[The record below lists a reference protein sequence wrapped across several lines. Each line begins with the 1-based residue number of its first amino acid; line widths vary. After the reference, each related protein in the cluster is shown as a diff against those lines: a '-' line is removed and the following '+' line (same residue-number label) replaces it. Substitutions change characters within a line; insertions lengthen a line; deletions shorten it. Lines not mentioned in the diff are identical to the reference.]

1 MPYFSLS
8 IKKIKI
14 MNRFFNLLVRILL
27 ISTLAIFYSNK
38 IYADET
44 ESILK
49 QLKILQD
56 DIKTLEKAV
65 YSQDVKTTA
74 TSEGLSTQGSD
85 ILTKHLLK
93 LSELEEQ
100 FKILTNNFEEINFK
114 LDKLSNRITKVQTD
128 NQMRFQD
135 LENTSTNKSLKK
147 TTEASK
153 ELPGSGEAKD
163 LGKVLEIESSDS
175 DVAAAE
181 QIQKTQS
188 VESVGTVI
196 TETAERTEK
205 ILPDTT
211 PKKQYEFAL
220 SFIKV
225 GDYETAELALR
236 EFIDN
241 NPEHKLA
248 GNAQYWYGETFRV
261 RQLYQDAAT
270 AYLDGYQKYPKS
282 SKAPVNLL
290 KLGVMLVQI
299 GEKEQG
305 CSMILG
311 LKDQYP
317 KANQSIMQKAEYEKK
332 KFNCEKKS

>member
-1 MPYFSLS
+1 M
-8 IKKIKI
+8 
-14 MNRFFNLLVRILL
+14 LL
-27 ISTLAIFYSNK
+27 ILVFVSFGLSKTYGEES
-38 IYADET
+38 D
-44 ESILK
+44 SIL
-49 QLKILQD
+49 QKIEDLRE

-65 YSQDVKTTA
+65 YSQDGKVSSSVT
-74 TSEGLSTQGSD
+74 ELSNSSGD

-114 LDKLSNRITKVQTD
+114 LDKLSSRITKVQTD

-135 LENTSTNKSLKK
+135 LESSGMTLEEKSIAKK
-147 TTEASK
+147 AK
-153 ELPGSGEAKD
+153 KLPGSSEPKD
-163 LGKVLEIESSDS
+163 LGGVSES
-175 DVAAAE
+175 DVASVE

-188 VESVGTVI
+188 IESAGTVV
-196 TETAERTEK
+196 TETAERAEK
-205 ILPDTT
+205 ILPNSS
-211 PKKQYEFAL
+211 PEKQYEFAV
-220 SFIKV
+220 SFLKV
-225 GDYETAELALR
+225 GDYETAEFALR
-236 EFIDN
+236 EFIDD
-241 NPEHKLA
+241 NPKHELA

-270 AYLDGYQKYPKS
+270 AYLDAYQKYPKS

-311 LKDQYP
+311 VKGQYP
-317 KANQSIMQKAEYEKK
+317 KANQSIIQKAEYEKK
-332 KFNCEKKS
+332 KFNCEEKS

>member
-1 MPYFSLS
+1 MNRIFILS
-8 IKKIKI
+8 IK
-14 MNRFFNLLVRILL
+14 ILL
-27 ISTLAIFYSNK
+27 IFILTIFYSYK

-44 ESILK
+44 DSILK
-49 QLKILQD
+49 QLQILQK

-65 YSQDVKTTA
+65 YSKDVKA
-74 TSEGLSTQGSD
+74 ISNVEISTENSD
-85 ILTKHLLK
+85 VLTKHLLK

-100 FKILTNNFEEINFK
+100 FKNLTNNFEEINFK

-135 LENTSTNKSLKK
+135 LENSGVSNADKQKK
-147 TTEASK
+147 
-153 ELPGSGEAKD
+153 LPGSGEAQD
-163 LGKVLEIESSDS
+163 LGKTLEIGVTESDTAS
-175 DVAAAE
+175 AE
-181 QIQKTQS
+181 QIQETQS
-188 VESVGTVI
+188 IGSVGTI
-196 TETAERTEK
+196 IEETTERTEK
-205 ILPDTT
+205 ILPNSS
-211 PKKQYEFAL
+211 PEKQYEFAV

-236 EFIDN
+236 EFVDS
-241 NPEHKLA
+241 NPKHKLA

-270 AYLDGYQKYPKS
+270 AYLNGYQKYPKS

-311 LKDQYP
+311 VKDQYP
-317 KANQSIMQKAEYEKK
+317 KANQSVIQKAEYEKK
-332 KFNCEKKS
+332 KFNCDKKS

>member
-1 MPYFSLS
+1 MNRVFILS
-8 IKKIKI
+8 IK
-14 MNRFFNLLVRILL
+14 ILL
-27 ISTLAIFYSNK
+27 IFILTIFYSYK

-44 ESILK
+44 DSILK
-49 QLKILQD
+49 QLQILQG

-65 YSQDVKTTA
+65 YSKDVKTTSSSGEL
-74 TSEGLSTQGSD
+74 TTEGSD
-85 ILTKHLLK
+85 ILTQHLLK

-100 FKILTNNFEEINFK
+100 FKILTNSFEEINFK

-128 NQMRFQD
+128 NQVRFQD
-135 LENTSTNKSLKK
+135 LEKSGLSNAGDSAALTKTKK
-147 TTEASK
+147 
-153 ELPGSGEAKD
+153 LPGSDEAKD
-163 LGKVLEIESSDS
+163 LGGISDS
-175 DVAAAE
+175 DIAAAK
-181 QIQKTQS
+181 QIQRTQS
-188 VESVGTVI
+188 IESVGSVV
-196 TETAERTEK
+196 TETTARAEK

-211 PKKQYEFAL
+211 PEKQYEFAI

-236 EFIDN
+236 EFVDN
-241 NPEHKLA
+241 NSKHELA

-270 AYLDGYQKYPKS
+270 AYLDGYQNYPKS

-299 GEKEQG
+299 GEKQQG

-311 LKDQYP
+311 VRDQYP
-317 KANQSIMQKAEYEKK
+317 KANQSVIQKAEYEKK
-332 KFNCEKKS
+332 KYSCEKKS

>member
-1 MPYFSLS
+1 MNRVFILS
-8 IKKIKI
+8 IK
-14 MNRFFNLLVRILL
+14 ILL
-27 ISTLAIFYSNK
+27 IFILTIFYSYK

-44 ESILK
+44 DSILK
-49 QLKILQD
+49 QLQILQG

-65 YSQDVKTTA
+65 YSKDVNTI
-74 TSEGLSTQGSD
+74 SNVGISTENSD
-85 ILTKHLLK
+85 VLTKHLLK

-100 FKILTNNFEEINFK
+100 FKTLTNNFEEINFK

-135 LENTSTNKSLKK
+135 LENSGVSNTSEQKK
-147 TTEASK
+147 
-153 ELPGSGEAKD
+153 LPGSGEAQD
-163 LGKVLEIESSDS
+163 LGKALEIGVSESNTAS
-175 DVAAAE
+175 AE
-181 QIQKTQS
+181 QIQETQS
-188 VESVGTVI
+188 IESVGTVI
-196 TETAERTEK
+196 TETAERAEK
-205 ILPDTT
+205 ILPDVS
-211 PKKQYEFAL
+211 PEKQYEFAL

-236 EFIDN
+236 EFVDN
-241 NPEHKLA
+241 NSKHKLA

-270 AYLDGYQKYPKS
+270 AYLNGYQKYPKS

-311 LKDQYP
+311 VKEKYP
-317 KANQSIMQKAEYEKK
+317 KANQSVIQKAEYEKK
-332 KFNCEKKS
+332 KFNCDKKS

>member
-1 MPYFSLS
+1 MNRIFTLS
-8 IKKIKI
+8 IKVWII
-14 MNRFFNLLVRILL
+14 FSLVILC
-27 ISTLAIFYSNK
+27 SSK
-38 IYADET
+38 VYAEEMET
-44 ESILK
+44 VLQ
-49 QLKILQD
+49 QLQE

-65 YSQDVKTTA
+65 YSQGVKTN
-74 TSEGLSTQGSD
+74 SISGELSSGESS

-135 LENTSTNKSLKK
+135 LETSGVSKTLSTNEPKK
-147 TTEASK
+147 LA
-153 ELPGSGEAKD
+153 GSGEAKD
-163 LGKVLEIESSDS
+163 LGQTLEIGVTDS
-175 DVAAAE
+175 DRAAAE

-188 VESVGTVI
+188 IESVGTVV
-196 TETAERTEK
+196 TEDAPRAEK
-205 ILPDTT
+205 ILPETS
-211 PKKQYEFAL
+211 PEEQYKFAV

-236 EFIDN
+236 EFVDT
-241 NPEHKLA
+241 NPKHKLA
-248 GNAQYWYGETFRV
+248 GSAQYWYGETFRV

-282 SKAPVNLL
+282 AKAPVNLL

-311 LKDQYP
+311 VKDQYP
-317 KANQSIMQKAEYEKK
+317 KANQSVIQKAEYENK
-332 KFNCEKKS
+332 KFNCNKKS

>member
-1 MPYFSLS
+1 MNRIFVLS
-8 IKKIKI
+8 IK
-14 MNRFFNLLVRILL
+14 ILL
-27 ISTLAIFYSNK
+27 IFILASFYSYK
-38 IYADET
+38 VYADET
-44 ESILK
+44 DLILK
-49 QLKILQD
+49 QLQILQE

-65 YSQDVKTTA
+65 YSQDIKTTSSV
-74 TSEGLSTQGSD
+74 TEMSSENTD
-85 ILTKHLLK
+85 VLTKHLLK

-128 NQMRFQD
+128 NQIRLQD
-135 LENTSTNKSLKK
+135 LENSNVSQTTGSTKTKK
-147 TTEASK
+147 
-153 ELPGSGEAKD
+153 LPGTGEAQD
-163 LGKVLEIESSDS
+163 LGKALEISVTDS
-175 DVAAAE
+175 ETAAAE

-188 VESVGTVI
+188 IESVSTVV
-196 TETAERTEK
+196 TETAERVEK
-205 ILPDTT
+205 ILPDDT
-211 PKKQYEFAL
+211 PEKQYEFAV
-220 SFIKV
+220 SFIKI

-236 EFIDN
+236 EFVDN
-241 NPEHKLA
+241 NSKHKLA

-282 SKAPVNLL
+282 AKAPVNLL

-317 KANQSIMQKAEYEKK
+317 KANQSVIQKAEYEKK
-332 KFNCEKKS
+332 KFNCDKKS

>member
-1 MPYFSLS
+1 M
-8 IKKIKI
+8 
-14 MNRFFNLLVRILL
+14 
-27 ISTLAIFYSNK
+27 NK
-38 IYADET
+38 ILIFLTKISLILIIVVFNFHKTYAEET
-44 ESILK
+44 DL
-49 QLKILQD
+49 ILQQLEILQQ

-65 YSQDVKTTA
+65 YSKDVQTT
-74 TSEGLSTQGSD
+74 GLSNDGDD

-135 LENTSTNKSLKK
+135 LEKSGLNKVDSTASSEPKK
-147 TTEASK
+147 
-153 ELPGSGEAKD
+153 LPGSSESQD
-163 LGKVLEIESSDS
+163 LGSISDS
-175 DVAAAE
+175 DMAAAK
-181 QIQKTQS
+181 QIQETQS
-188 VESVGTVI
+188 IESVGTVV
-196 TETAERTEK
+196 TETASRAEK
-205 ILPDTT
+205 ILPDNS
-211 PKKQYEFAL
+211 PEEQYKFAI
-220 SFIKV
+220 SFLKI
-225 GDYETAELALR
+225 GDYETAEFALR
-236 EFIDN
+236 EFIEV
-241 NPEHKLA
+241 NPKHNLA

-311 LKDQYP
+311 VKKQYP
-317 KANQSIMQKAEYEKK
+317 KANQSVIQKAEYENK

>member
-1 MPYFSLS
+1 MNRIFSLA
-8 IKKIKI
+8 IKA
-14 MNRFFNLLVRILL
+14 ILIFSL
-27 ISTLAIFYSNK
+27 INFYSFK
-38 IYADET
+38 VYAEEIET
-44 ESILK
+44 LLK
-49 QLKILQD
+49 QLQE

-65 YSQDVKTTA
+65 YSQDVKTTFN
-74 TSEGLSTQGSD
+74 SGDLSNEGND

-135 LENTSTNKSLKK
+135 LEKSGLSTSSINTNK
-147 TTEASK
+147 EK
-153 ELPGSGEAKD
+153 EKLPGSSEAQD
-163 LGKVLEIESSDS
+163 LGGVSDS
-175 DVAAAE
+175 DIAAAE

-188 VESVGTVI
+188 IESVGTVV
-196 TETAERTEK
+196 AEDAPRPEK
-205 ILPDTT
+205 ILPDAT
-211 PKKQYEFAL
+211 PQEQYNFAV
-220 SFIKV
+220 SFIKI
-225 GDYETAELALR
+225 GDYDTAELALR
-236 EFIDN
+236 EFVDN
-241 NPEHKLA
+241 NSNHQLA

-270 AYLDGYQKYPKS
+270 AYLDGYQKYPES
-282 SKAPVNLL
+282 TKAPVNLL

-317 KANQSIMQKAEYEKK
+317 KANQSVIQKAEYEKK

>member
-1 MPYFSLS
+1 MNRIFILS
-8 IKKIKI
+8 IK
-14 MNRFFNLLVRILL
+14 ILL
-27 ISTLAIFYSNK
+27 ILILTIFYSYK

-44 ESILK
+44 GSILK
-49 QLKILQD
+49 QLQILQK

-65 YSQDVKTTA
+65 YSKDVKA
-74 TSEGLSTQGSD
+74 ISNVGISTENSD
-85 ILTKHLLK
+85 VLTKHLLK

-100 FKILTNNFEEINFK
+100 FKTLTNNFEEINFK

-135 LENTSTNKSLKK
+135 LENSGASNISEQKK
-147 TTEASK
+147 
-153 ELPGSGEAKD
+153 LPGSGEAQD
-163 LGKVLEIESSDS
+163 LGKALEIGVSESNTAS
-175 DVAAAE
+175 AE
-181 QIQKTQS
+181 QIQETQS
-188 VESVGTVI
+188 IESVGTVI
-196 TETAERTEK
+196 TETTERAEK
-205 ILPDTT
+205 ILPDVS
-211 PKKQYEFAL
+211 PEKQYEFAL

-236 EFIDN
+236 EFVDN
-241 NPEHKLA
+241 NSKHKLA

-270 AYLDGYQKYPKS
+270 AYLNGYQKYPKS

-311 LKDQYP
+311 VKDQYP
-317 KANQSIMQKAEYEKK
+317 KANQSVIQKAEYEKK
-332 KFNCEKKS
+332 KFNCDKKS

>member
-1 MPYFSLS
+1 MNRIFSLL
-8 IKKIKI
+8 IKVLL
-14 MNRFFNLLVRILL
+14 FFSL
-27 ISTLAIFYSNK
+27 ISFYSFK
-38 IYADET
+38 VYAEEIET
-44 ESILK
+44 ILN
-49 QLKILQD
+49 QLQE

-65 YSQDVKTTA
+65 YSQDVKI
-74 TSEGLSTQGSD
+74 TSSNVELSNQSSD

-100 FKILTNNFEEINFK
+100 FQILTNNFEEINFK

-128 NQMRFQD
+128 NQMRFRD
-135 LENTSTNKSLKK
+135 LEKSGLDKSSNTTLSELKK
-147 TTEASK
+147 
-153 ELPGSGEAKD
+153 LPGSGEAQD
-163 LGKVLEIESSDS
+163 LGGVSDA
-175 DVAAAE
+175 DVAATE

-188 VESVGTVI
+188 IESVSTVV
-196 TETAERTEK
+196 TENAPRTEN

-211 PKKQYEFAL
+211 PEEQYKFAI

-225 GDYETAELALR
+225 GDYETAEFALR
-236 EFIDN
+236 EFVDI
-241 NPEHKLA
+241 NPKHKLA

-317 KANQSIMQKAEYEKK
+317 KANQSVIQKAEYEKK